1 MVCLHKKRL
10 GRRFQQTCICT
21 CLFIHLFCGLAR
33 SGLPGQLINF
43 LLNNIKPS
51 QNAIIYYQKM
61 CSRKVLAHFFQNYW
75 IPVTTYFIRNQKK
88 KNKVYGVFGKNLGQ
102 IRSNVVKKR
111 DMGRYQQ
118 NKLFVQTPERK
129 FNANIS
135 RNATF
140 EGHQSQI
147 FCPI

>member
-88 KNKVYGVFGKNLGQ
+88 KTKCMGSLGKIWAKLGQ
-102 IRSNVVKKR
+102 MLWKKR

-129 FNANIS
+129 FKANIS

-140 EGHQSQI
+140 EGH
-147 FCPI
+147 

>member
-1 MVCLHKKRL
+1 
-10 GRRFQQTCICT
+10 
-21 CLFIHLFCGLAR
+21 
-33 SGLPGQLINF
+33 
-43 LLNNIKPS
+43 
-51 QNAIIYYQKM
+51 M
-61 CSRKVLAHFFQNYW
+61 CSRKVLAHFFQNYL

-129 FNANIS
+129 FKANIS

-140 EGHQSQI
+140 EGH
-147 FCPI
+147 